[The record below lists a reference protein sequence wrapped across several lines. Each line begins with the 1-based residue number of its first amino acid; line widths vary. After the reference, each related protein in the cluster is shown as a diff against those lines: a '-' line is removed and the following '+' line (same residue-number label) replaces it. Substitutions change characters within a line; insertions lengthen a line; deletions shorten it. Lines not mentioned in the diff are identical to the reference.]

1 MKPSRRLRPGPLALL
16 CAAVIGSWG
25 GAAHAQSLLEL
36 YESARSYDAS
46 YLSAKLQ
53 YDASLASAEQGKAG
67 MRPSANLS
75 AGLSYTDQNLSANS
89 SATAAQ
95 AAALQA
101 SNRGFQTQSLSAS
114 ASQPLY
120 RPANRAAYDQALQR
134 AELAK
139 AQLEAAEQELILRTS
154 QAYFDVLAAQ
164 DNLTAVQ
171 AQRTAVAEQL
181 AAAKRRFE
189 VGTSTIVDT
198 RQAQAAFDRIQA
210 AQIQAEND
218 LAVRRLALDQ
228 LVGRA
233 GTRPL
238 PLSTPVL
245 LPAIEGDV
253 NRWVQD
259 AQAQHPSVRG
269 AQTNLE
275 IARLE
280 VVRAQAGHKPTLDA
294 TASQNFSQTPS
305 GTSSSTVTK
314 RASATVVGLSFNLPL
329 FAGYATEN
337 RIKETLALG
346 DKASS
351 DLESAKR
358 TVSQTTRAAFFNV
371 MSGQSRVKALEAAET
386 SSQSLVDSTR
396 LGYQVGVTIN
406 LDVLDAQ
413 SQLFQTRRDLAV
425 ARYDVLVG
433 VLRLRQASGG
443 LAVGDLQ
450 NINRILARP

>member
-1 MKPSRRLRPGPLALL
+1 
-16 CAAVIGSWG
+16 VIGSWG

-228 LVGRA
+228 LVGRT

-358 TVSQTTRAAFFNV
+358 TVSQTTRAACFNG

-406 LDVLDAQ
+406 IDVLDAQ

-433 VLRLRQASGG
+433 VLRLRQASGA

>member
-1 MKPSRRLRPGPLALL
+1 
-16 CAAVIGSWG
+16 VIGSWG

-228 LVGRA
+228 LVGRT

-269 AQTNLE
+269 AQTNLG

-358 TVSQTTRAAFFNV
+358 TVAQTTRAAFFNV

>member
-1 MKPSRRLRPGPLALL
+1 MPLALL
-16 CAAVIGSWG
+16 CATLIASWG
-25 GAAHAQSLLEL
+25 PAAQAQSLLEL
-36 YESARSYDAS
+36 YESARGYDAG

-53 YDASLASAEQGKAG
+53 FEASLASAEQGKAG

-75 AGLSYTDQNLSANS
+75 AGVTYTDQNLSANS

-101 SNRGFQTQSLSAS
+101 SNRGYQTQSLSAS

-120 RPANRAAYDQALQR
+120 RPANRAAYDQAVQR
-134 AELAK
+134 LELAK
-139 AQLEAAEQELILRTS
+139 AQLEVAEQELILRTS

-171 AQRTAVAEQL
+171 AQRTAVSEQL

-218 LAVRRLALDQ
+218 LQVRRLALDQ

-245 LPAIEGDV
+245 LPVIEGDV

-259 AQAQHPSVRG
+259 AQTQHPSVRG

-294 TASQNFSQTPS
+294 TATQSFSQTPN
-305 GTSSSTVTK
+305 GTASSTVTK
-314 RASATVVGLSFNLPL
+314 RANATVVGLSFNLPL

-346 DKASS
+346 EKASS

-358 TVSQTTRAAFFNV
+358 TVAQTTRAAFFNV

-406 LDVLDAQ
+406 IDVLDAQ

-433 VLRLRQASGG
+433 VLRLRQASGA

>member
-1 MKPSRRLRPGPLALL
+1 
-16 CAAVIGSWG
+16 VT
-25 GAAHAQSLLEL
+25 
-36 YESARSYDAS
+36 
-46 YLSAKLQ
+46 
-53 YDASLASAEQGKAG
+53 
-67 MRPSANLS
+67 
-75 AGLSYTDQNLSANS
+75 YTDQNLGANS

-95 AAALQA
+95 VAALQA

-120 RPANRAAYDQALQR
+120 RPANRAAYDQAVQR
-134 AELAK
+134 LELAK
-139 AQLEAAEQELILRTS
+139 AQLEVAEQELILRTS

-171 AQRTAVAEQL
+171 AQRTAVSEQL

-218 LAVRRLALDQ
+218 LQVRRLALDQ

-245 LPAIEGDV
+245 LPVIEGDV

-259 AQAQHPSVRG
+259 AQTQHPSVRG

-294 TASQNFSQTPS
+294 TASQSFSQTPN
-305 GTSSSTVTK
+305 GTASSTVTK

-346 DKASS
+346 EKASS

-358 TVSQTTRAAFFNV
+358 TVAQTTRAAFFNV

-406 LDVLDAQ
+406 IDVLDAQ

-433 VLRLRQASGG
+433 VLRLRQASGA

>member
-218 LAVRRLALDQ
+218 LAVRRLALEQ

>member
-36 YESARSYDAS
+36 YESARGYDAS

-259 AQAQHPSVRG
+259 AQTQHPSVRG

-294 TASQNFSQTPS
+294 TASQSFSQTPN
-305 GTSSSTVTK
+305 GTASSTVTK

>member
-1 MKPSRRLRPGPLALL
+1 
-16 CAAVIGSWG
+16 VIGSWG

-259 AQAQHPSVRG
+259 AQTQHPSVRG

-294 TASQNFSQTPS
+294 TASQSFSQTPN
-305 GTSSSTVTK
+305 GTASSTVTK